1 MIQLPLRALLLPA
14 LAAAVAVSAPAT
26 SAESAPAAQQRLAG
40 DAIEVSLQKLMSIEW
55 EPGDDI
61 PEDVSVYDGQRV
73 EVSGFMRNG
82 TTEGQTWFDLTNDSC
97 GCGTGKVQHFVRV
110 SIENGTTSFS
120 PAELTLV
127 GTFEVSEKE
136 DEDGF
141 VESLYRLKIETL
153 VL

>member
-14 LAAAVAVSAPAT
+14 LAAVAAVGSPMAAAEVSPP
-26 SAESAPAAQQRLAG
+26 SQQLPAG

-82 TTEGQTWFDLTNDSC
+82 TTEGQSWFDLTNDSC

-110 SIENGTTSFS
+110 TIEKGTTSFT